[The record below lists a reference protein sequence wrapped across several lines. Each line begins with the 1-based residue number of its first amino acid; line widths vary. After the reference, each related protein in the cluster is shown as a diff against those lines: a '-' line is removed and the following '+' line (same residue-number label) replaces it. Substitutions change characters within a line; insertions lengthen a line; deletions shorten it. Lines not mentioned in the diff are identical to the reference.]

1 MDFLM
6 INSLNSYIK
15 NMGLNQK
22 WQMKKKT
29 NNFAN
34 DDKLNELQRKN
45 EQFKKSYMEQKEN
58 ENKDETLNSIRNKVN
73 SGVKLTPD
81 EMKYLQV
88 KDPDMYQKLKNLE
101 NEKKQYER
109 ELKQCKTKEEVEK
122 LKFSKVSAS
131 LSAINAVKDNPN
143 IPESFKLGVAMQEQK
158 RLNELDKITAKFVKS
173 GEYDKLPTEAEKT
186 KAERDIREAQE
197 AETREILK
205 TEAKPET
212 AGKAENEF
220 KAEASEDT
228 NAEEKIAAET
238 NSTDIKLENDSDDT
252 PKAAEADKEMTR
264 TDAELTPEAQKVKRS
279 KAKRAY
285 TKSVSNTPKE
295 TPSIVLKG

>member
-73 SGVKLTPD
+73 AGVKLTPD

-173 GEYDKLPTEAEKT
+173 GEYDRLPTEAEKT
-186 KAERDIREAQE
+186 KAEQDIKEAQE

-205 TEAKPET
+205 TETKPET
-212 AGKAENEF
+212 VENAENEV

-228 NAEEKIAAET
+228 NAEEKAAAET
-238 NSTDIKLENDSDDT
+238 KSTDIKFENDSDAT
-252 PKAAEADKEMTR
+252 QKSSETDKKMTR

-285 TKSVSNTPKE
+285 TKSVSNTPEE

>member
-1 MDFLM
+1 
-6 INSLNSYIK
+6 
-15 NMGLNQK
+15 MGLNQK

-45 EQFKKSYMEQKEN
+45 EQFKKSYMEQKEKEK
-58 ENKDETLNSIRNKVN
+58 ENKDEALSSIHNKIN
-73 SGVKLTPD
+73 AGVKLTPD

-143 IPESFKLGVAMQEQK
+143 IPESFKLGVAVQEQK

-173 GEYDKLPTEAEKT
+173 GEYDKLPTEAEKS
-186 KAERDIREAQE
+186 KAEQDIKEAQE
-197 AETREILK
+197 AETQEILK
-205 TEAKPET
+205 PET
-212 AGKAENEF
+212 VEKTESEV
-220 KAEASEDT
+220 KTEVSEDT
-228 NAEEKIAAET
+228 NAEEKTAAET
-238 NSTDIKLENDSDDT
+238 KNTDINPENHNIDT
-252 PKAAEADKEMTR
+252 KAVKPEAAKPDKEMTR
-264 TDAELTPEAQKVKRS
+264 IDAELTPEAQKVKRS
-279 KAKRAY
+279 KAKKAY
-285 TKSVSNTPKE
+285 IKSVSD
-295 TPSIVLKG
+295 TPSEIPIVVLKG